1 MQFAGCGLGRTKRPR
16 SVSKLLA
23 TEGALLSSGARPRR
37 SHLTIRRQAAAGCD
51 GRRKDGVEVF
61 RPLAVGE
68 AAPAYEAITL
78 TGDSVH
84 LGGAGP
90 VTLLNVWA
98 TWCTSCREE
107 MQDLETMQRDFGTRG
122 LRILAVSLDKGD
134 GTRVQRYAESQHL
147 TFPIAHDPDGIV
159 QQRYSTVGVPE
170 SYLIGRNGTLLWRQ
184 TGGLHGNTAAAR
196 DAVERAIQ
204 R

>member
-1 MQFAGCGLGRTKRPR
+1 MRRFMIHSFLGIGGFAT
-16 SVSKLLA
+16 LA
-23 TEGALLSSGARPRR
+23 V
-37 SHLTIRRQAAAGCD
+37 GCD
-51 GRRKDGVEVF
+51 GPRKDGAEAF
-61 RPLAVGE
+61 QPLAVGA
-68 AAPAYEAITL
+68 AAPAYQTITL
-78 TGDSVH
+78 AGDTVH

-107 MQDLETMQRDFGTRG
+107 MQDLEMMQRDFGKRG
-122 LRILAVSLDKGD
+122 LRILAVSLDNGD
-134 GTRVQRYAESQHL
+134 GARVRRYAESQHL
-147 TFPIAHDPDGIV
+147 TFPIAHDPEAVV

-170 SYLIGRNGTLLWRQ
+170 SYLIGRDGTVLWRQ

-196 DAVERAIQ
+196 EAVERAIQ